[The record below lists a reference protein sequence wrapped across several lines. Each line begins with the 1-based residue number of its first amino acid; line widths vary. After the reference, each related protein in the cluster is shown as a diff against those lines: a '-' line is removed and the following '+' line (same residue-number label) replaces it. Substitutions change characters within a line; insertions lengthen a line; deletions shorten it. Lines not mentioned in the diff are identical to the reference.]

1 MSSKIFITFILM
13 ISILKV
19 MNQNTCTTASTTNRN
34 ECFTFSSSDKYCC
47 FTGNGCVW
55 VDKNKLDENYKYDCG
70 ISDQNYGKYEFRE
83 YHPKSKFDIGF
94 QTCGEIKPEETEDC
108 INYSELTNSCCLFTK
123 ESTKEKACFAIG
135 RTFDIKVYQ
144 GDYEIDSE
152 KYSYNCRSFHII
164 LSLYSFLLIGL
175 NLL

>member
-83 YHPKSKFDIGF
+83 YHPKSELDIGF
-94 QTCGEIKPEETEDC
+94 QTCGEENPEKKEDC
-108 INYSELTNSCCLFTK
+108 TKYSELNNNCCLFQSSDT
-123 ESTKEKACFAIG
+123 KACFAIG
-135 RTFDIKVYQ
+135 RTIDINSVKSNFQ
-144 GDYEIDSE
+144 IGD
-152 KYSYNCRSFHII
+152 KSFEYDCKSFNII
-164 LSLYSFLLIGL
+164 LSLYTFLLIGL